1 MPIVAGDAGPFQPAP
16 RDPYPPAARGDYDA
30 PMAPDAPRTFLID
43 GSALAYRSF
52 FAKGPGPAYAY
63 AAQLLSLIEKG
74 RPDFALVAMDT
85 PGPTFRHKAYDRY
98 KATRQ
103 KTPDELVEQLPLFER
118 IARALGF
125 EVYAL
130 EGWEAD
136 DVIGTLARRAEA
148 AGHDVYV
155 VTADKDFLQIVGE
168 RIRIWNPG
176 AGTEPAVLGV
186 EAVLERFHCS
196 PELVRDVLGLMG
208 DSSDNIPGVPKVGE
222 KTALKLIEEYKGL
235 DDLYARLESVKP
247 PGLQARLREGRELA
261 YLSRDLAT
269 IRTGAPIA
277 VDLPQLKYGGPVPD
291 AARALFVEL
300 DFPSLAERL
309 GVPAAQAD
317 ERRYHV
323 VTTAAEYEAF
333 LARLRAARTL
343 VLDLETTSLTAL
355 ESEIVGLA
363 FAFEGHEAWYLPANL
378 ATPIFGPGERGLTAR
393 ERFGSPGTPGAAPAD
408 SMFAHDA
415 RTSRTTGRGVPGDP
429 LRPPPGSDLARFLD
443 DLRPVLS
450 DPAVAV
456 IGQNIKYDLL
466 ALGRYG
472 LSPPNVAFDTMLASF
487 CLDAHQSQHGLDF
500 LSLKHLG
507 ITKIPTSALIGKGAK
522 QICMWDAPVDKC
534 GEYACEDADTTFRLY
549 EHFSGQ
555 LEGSEVETV
564 FRGIEVPL
572 LRVLEDME
580 RQGILVDSAHLRA
593 LSAEMGG
600 RIEALTARIH
610 ELAGGPFNVASPKQ
624 LADVLF
630 EKLKVHEQLGLK
642 RLKRTKTGYST
653 DADVLDA
660 MSEHAL
666 VAAILEHR
674 QLTKLKGTYVDS
686 LPELVHPV
694 TGRIHTSYNQ
704 AGAVTG
710 RLSSSDPNLQNIP
723 IRTEEGR
730 RIRQAF
736 IAAPGTLLLSADY
749 SQVELRLMAQLSGD
763 AALIE
768 AFRSGE
774 DVHRRTAALVFGVA
788 PDAVTADMRAQ
799 AKTIN
804 FGIIYGMGAPR
815 LARQIGIAQKEAAAF
830 IEQYFKVFSGVRAW
844 LDKTREQA
852 LRDGFVSTLT
862 GRRRRMI
869 GLDSADPREL
879 AGAMNAAVNTPL
891 QGTAADLI
899 KIAMVRLHRELRTR
913 GLRARMLLQVHDEL
927 VLEVPEDEVETVRAL
942 VKAVM
947 EGALQLDVPL
957 LVETGV
963 GRTWLEA
970 H

>member
-1 MPIVAGDAGPFQPAP
+1 MDQGP
-16 RDPYPPAARGDYDA
+16 
-30 PMAPDAPRTFLID
+30 PRTFLID

-63 AAQLLSLIEKG
+63 AASLLSLVEKG

-85 PGPTFRHKAYDRY
+85 PEPTFRHHAFEAY

-103 KTPDELVEQLPLFER
+103 KTPDELIEQLPQFER
-118 IARALGF
+118 IAQALGF
-125 EVYAL
+125 PIYAL
-130 EGWEAD
+130 PGWEAD

-148 AGHDVYV
+148 AGHDVYL
-155 VTADKDFLQIVGE
+155 VTGDKDFLQIVGE
-168 RIRIWNPG
+168 RIRIWNPSLG
-176 AGTEPAVLGV
+176 PEPAILGV
-186 EAVLERFHCS
+186 EAVLERFHCR
-196 PELVRDVLGLMG
+196 PDQVRDVLGLMG
-208 DSSDNIPGVPKVGE
+208 DTSDNIPGVPKVGE
-222 KTALKLIEEYKGL
+222 KTALKLIEEYAGL

-269 IRTGAPIA
+269 IRTNAPIA
-277 VDLPQLKYGGPVPD
+277 LDLPQLRYTGPVAD
-291 AARALFVEL
+291 SARALFVEL
-300 DFPSLAERL
+300 DFPSLAERI
-309 GVPAAQAD
+309 GTRPAEVRAG
-317 ERRYHV
+317 ERHYHV
-323 VTTAAEYEAF
+323 VRTREEYEAF
-333 LARLRAARTL
+333 LAELRRAKAL

-363 FAFEGHEAWYLPANL
+363 FAFTEHEAWYLPANL
-378 ATPIFGPGERGLTAR
+378 SEPIFGPGERGLTAR
-393 ERFGSPGTPGAAPAD
+393 ERFGDPAASGATDGAA
-408 SMFAHDA
+408 SMFAHDPA
-415 RTSRTTGRGVPGDP
+415 ASRTTGRGLLHDP

-450 DPAVAV
+450 DPSVAV

-507 ITKIPTSALIGKGAK
+507 LTKIPTSSLIGKGAK
-522 QICMWDAPVDKC
+522 QICMWDAPVERC
-534 GEYACEDADTTFRLY
+534 GEYACEDADATWRLY
-549 EHFSGQ
+549 ERFGEQ
-555 LEGSEVETV
+555 LDGHEVERV
-564 FRGIEVPL
+564 FREIEMPL

-580 RQGILVDSAHLRA
+580 RQGVLVDAAYLRG
-593 LSAEMGG
+593 LSTEMGG
-600 RIEALTARIH
+600 RIETLTARIH
-610 ELAGGPFNVASPKQ
+610 ELAGAPFNVGSPKQ
-624 LADVLF
+624 LAEVLF
-630 EKLKVHEQLGLK
+630 EKLKVHELLGVK

-653 DADVLDA
+653 DAEMLETL
-660 MSEHAL
+660 SEHPL
-666 VAAILEHR
+666 VAVILEHR
-674 QLTKLKGTYVDS
+674 QLTKLKGTYVDA
-686 LPELVHPV
+686 LPALVHPV

-730 RIRQAF
+730 RIRRAF
-736 IAAPGTLLLSADY
+736 VAAPGTRLLSADY

-788 PDAVTADMRAQ
+788 PGAVTAGMRAQ

-815 LARQIGIAQKEAAAF
+815 LARQIGIPQKEAAAF
-830 IEQYFKVFSGVRAW
+830 IEQYFKVFAGVRAW

-852 LRDGFVSTLT
+852 LREGLVTTLT
-862 GRRRRMI
+862 GRRRVMV

-899 KIAMVRLHRELRTR
+899 KIAMVRLHRELLGR
-913 GLRARMLLQVHDEL
+913 GLRTRMLLQVHDEL
-927 VLEVPEDEVETVRAL
+927 VLEVPEGEVEAVTPL
-942 VKAVM
+942 VKSVM
-947 EGALQLDVPL
+947 EGALPLDVPL
-957 LVETGV
+957 VVDTGT
-963 GRTWLEA
+963 GSNWLEA

>member
-1 MPIVAGDAGPFQPAP
+1 MDQGP
-16 RDPYPPAARGDYDA
+16 
-30 PMAPDAPRTFLID
+30 PRTFLID

-63 AAQLLSLIEKG
+63 AASLLSLIEKG

-85 PGPTFRHKAYDRY
+85 PEPTFRHHAFEAY

-103 KTPDELVEQLPLFER
+103 KTPDELIEQLPLFER
-118 IARALGF
+118 IAQALGF
-125 EVYAL
+125 PVYAL
-130 EGWEAD
+130 PGWEAD

-155 VTADKDFLQIVGE
+155 VTGDKDFMQIVGE
-168 RIRIWNPG
+168 RIHIWNPSLG
-176 AGTEPAVLGV
+176 PEPAILGV
-186 EAVLERFHCS
+186 EAVLDRFHCR
-196 PELVRDVLGLMG
+196 PDQVRDVLGLMG
-208 DSSDNIPGVPKVGE
+208 DTSDNIPGVPKVGE
-222 KTALKLIEEYKGL
+222 KTALKLIESYAGL
-235 DDLYARLESVKP
+235 DDLYARLASVQP
-247 PGLQARLREGRELA
+247 AGLQARLREGRELA

-269 IRTGAPIA
+269 IRTNAPIA
-277 VDLPQLKYGGPVPD
+277 LDLPQLGYAGPVPD

-309 GVPAAQAD
+309 GARPTDAVAD
-317 ERRYHV
+317 ERAYHV
-323 VTTAAEYEAF
+323 VTTRDEYEAF
-333 LARLRAARTL
+333 LAELRRAKAF

-363 FAFEGHEAWYLPANL
+363 FAFAPHEAWYLPANL
-378 ATPIFGPGERGLTAR
+378 AEPIFGPGERGLTAR
-393 ERFGSPGTPGAAPAD
+393 ERFGEPAGAEAAPGAS
-408 SMFAHDA
+408 SMFAHDPA
-415 RTSRTTGRGVPGDP
+415 TARTTGRGLLDDP

-450 DPAVAV
+450 DPSVSV

-472 LSPPNVAFDTMLASF
+472 LSPPRVTFDTMLASF

-522 QICMWDAPVDKC
+522 QICMWDAPVAKC
-534 GEYACEDADTTFRLY
+534 GEYACEDADTTWRLY
-549 EHFSGQ
+549 ERFDGQ
-555 LEGSEVETV
+555 LSGHEVEHV
-564 FRGIEVPL
+564 FREIEMPL

-580 RQGILVDSAHLRA
+580 RQGVLVDAAYLRG
-593 LSAEMGG
+593 LSTEMGA
-600 RIEALTARIH
+600 RLEALTARIH
-610 ELAGGPFNVASPKQ
+610 ELAGMPFNVGSPKQ
-624 LADVLF
+624 LAEVLF
-630 EKLKVHEQLGLK
+630 EKLKVHEALGVK

-653 DADVLDA
+653 DAEVLETLG
-660 MSEHAL
+660 EHPL

-674 QLTKLKGTYVDS
+674 QLTKLKGTYVDA
-686 LPELVHPV
+686 LPALVHPV

-736 IAAPGTLLLSADY
+736 VAAPGTRLLSADY

-763 AALIE
+763 AALLE

-788 PDAVTADMRAQ
+788 PDAVTSAMRAQ

-815 LARQIGIAQKEAAAF
+815 LARQIGIPQKEAAAF

-852 LRDGFVSTLT
+852 LREGLVTTLT
-862 GRRRRMI
+862 GRRRLMT

-899 KIAMVRLHRELRTR
+899 KIAMVRLHRELLGR

-927 VLEVPEDEVETVRAL
+927 VLEVPEGELEAVTPL
-942 VKAVM
+942 VKSVM

-957 LVETGV
+957 VVDTGT
-963 GRTWLEA
+963 GHNWLEA